1 MRWRFAGVIFAM
13 AGFCAWAQDQ
23 PPIPAASAPIAAA
36 PVVLENSGKP
46 MLLPFA
52 CTPDDV
58 QWAGLSCLEDSPCPI
73 FLELTAATSAG
84 DKFFA
89 AGNIHS
95 AAVTLYS
102 VLLGSDNAGRTWR
115 EIHPRIRGAG
125 LDHLQFADTEA
136 GWAAGQQLFPLP
148 QEPFVLLT
156 TDGGKTWRQQN
167 ILNENAE
174 NRFGSILE
182 FRFGSKTS
190 GGAVVDRGQG
200 SDAGRYAL
208 FESPNGGET
217 WRIKEESSKP
227 LHLKL
232 ASTEPA
238 EWRVRADAASESFH
252 LERRLGDRWISRA
265 AFAVKI
271 GACKPPE

>member
-1 MRWRFAGVIFAM
+1 MRLRFSGLILAM

-23 PPIPAASAPIAAA
+23 PPVTAGNPPVAAA

-58 QWAGLSCLEDSPCPI
+58 QWAGLSCLEDAPCPI
-73 FLELTAATSAG
+73 FLELTAATSEG
-84 DKFFA
+84 DRFFA
-89 AGNIHS
+89 TGNIHS
-95 AAVTLYS
+95 VAVTLYS
-102 VLLGSDNAGRTWR
+102 VLLGSEDAGRTWQ

-125 LDHLQFADTEA
+125 LDHLQFVDTQA

-148 QEPFVLLT
+148 QDPFVLLT
-156 TDGGKTWRQQN
+156 SDGGKTWRQQS
-167 ILNENAE
+167 ILNENTE

-190 GGAVVDRGQG
+190 GGVVIDRGQG
-200 SDAGRYAL
+200 GDAGRYAL

-217 WRIKEESSKP
+217 WQIKEESSKP
-227 LHLKL
+227 LHLKP

-238 EWRVRADAASESFH
+238 EWRVRADAPSESFH

>member
-1 MRWRFAGVIFAM
+1 MRLACFTLAM
-13 AGFCAWAQDQ
+13 AGACAWAQDQ
-23 PPIPAASAPIAAA
+23 PPIPAGNLAAA
-36 PVVLENSGKP
+36 TEPVVLQNSGKP
-46 MLLPFA
+46 MVLPFV

-73 FLELTAATSAG
+73 FLELTAAASAG

-89 AGNIHS
+89 TGNIHS
-95 AAVTLYS
+95 VAVTLYS
-102 VLLGSDNAGRTWR
+102 VLLGSDDAGRTWR
-115 EIHPRIRGAG
+115 EIHPRIRGAS

-148 QEPFVLLT
+148 QDPFVLFT
-156 TDGGKTWRQQN
+156 TDGGKTWRQQD
-167 ILNENAE
+167 ILSESAE

-182 FRFGSKTS
+182 FHFGSKTT
-190 GGAVVDRGQG
+190 GGVVVDRGQG
-200 SDAGRYAL
+200 DLAGRYVL
-208 FESPNGGET
+208 FESPDGGET
-217 WRIKEESSKP
+217 WQIKEESAKP

-232 ASTEPA
+232 ASTAPG
-238 EWRVRADAASESFH
+238 EWRVRADGATQSFA

>member
-1 MRWRFAGVIFAM
+1 LRFAGFIFAM
-13 AGFCAWAQDQ
+13 AGICARAQDQ
-23 PPIPAASAPIAAA
+23 PPVPAGGPPPAEA
-36 PVVLENSGKP
+36 PVLLENVGKP
-46 MLLPFA
+46 MVLPFT

-58 QWAGLSCLEDSPCPI
+58 QWAGMSCQEDSPCPI
-73 FLELTAATSAG
+73 FLELTAAGSAG
-84 DKFFA
+84 DRFFA
-89 AGNIHS
+89 TGNIHS
-95 AAVTLYS
+95 LAVTLFS
-102 VLLGSDNAGRTWR
+102 VLLGSDDAGRTWR

-125 LDHLQFADTEA
+125 LDHLQFVDTQA

-156 TDGGKTWRQQN
+156 TDGGKTWREQN

-182 FRFGSKTS
+182 FHFESKAS
-190 GGAVVDRGQG
+190 GDVVIDRGQG
-200 SDAGRYAL
+200 GDAGRYAL

-217 WRIKEESSKP
+217 WQIKEESGKP
-227 LHLKL
+227 LHLKI
-232 ASTEPA
+232 ASTAPA
-238 EWRVRADAASESFH
+238 EWRVRADGETQSFA
-252 LERRLGDRWISRA
+252 LERRLGDRWVSRA